1 MSLVVVGGFAK
12 SGLLIKSLTK
22 ALGDERSIIL
32 PKDPSKSVLEG
43 LSSLGLRPNRILD
56 RVSRF
61 SYGTQFSKI
70 FDPAVDDPK
79 AYRWGQAPNQFIAS
93 FLPFTTAGKPISPD
107 KVFEQI
113 VCPAN
118 DHQSEFPFGLYYSME
133 SNPKLS
139 ACTELITLTVAIPE
153 NWRHLGRENRFRILM
168 CFGITEIKFSVIHTQ
183 SSESHES
190 IVTL

>member
-1 MSLVVVGGFAK
+1 M
-12 SGLLIKSLTK
+12 LTK
-22 ALGDERSIIL
+22 MLGDIVGEDKTVIL
-32 PKDPSKSVLEG
+32 PKNPVTVVLEG
-43 LSSLGLRPNRILD
+43 LLSLGISPKRITD

-70 FDPAVDDPK
+70 FDPKVDDPK
-79 AYRWGQAPNQFIAS
+79 AYRWGLPPNQFIAS

-107 KVFEQI
+107 KVFEQV

-153 NWRHLGRENRFRILM
+153 SWRHLGRENRFRILM

-183 SSESHES
+183 SNQTHES